1 VTGVRAATGM
11 SERRVCRVLGQ
22 ARSTQRYT
30 ARRRDDEVPLLKRIH
45 ELVRAHPRRG
55 YRMICGML
63 RLEGWRVNA
72 KRIERLWRLEGLK
85 VPRKQRKKRR
95 TGSSSDA
102 VGRKRAVRP
111 NEVWSI
117 DFIHDRDDRGR
128 ALKWL
133 SVVDEKTRECLS
145 LEVGRSM
152 TSMRVAE
159 ILMDLFVARGV
170 PKHLRSDNGPEL
182 IAATIRRLAG
192 LWGVES
198 LYIAPGSPWENGVV
212 ESFHARLRDELL
224 NAEVFLDLEDA
235 RSLSHRWREEYN
247 HRRPHSSL
255 KYLPPAVYAASLGV
269 PPVGAAPLPPA
280 RPATKGSFDSLMTR
294 LS

>member
-1 VTGVRAATGM
+1 
-11 SERRVCRVLGQ
+11 
-22 ARSTQRYT
+22 
-30 ARRRDDEVPLLKRIH
+30 
-45 ELVRAHPRRG
+45 
-55 YRMICGML
+55 MICGML

-170 PKHLRSDNGPEL
+170 PKHLRSDNGPEF

-235 RSLSHRWREEYN
+235 RSLSRRWREEYN

-255 KYLPPAVYAASLGV
+255 KYLPPAVYVASLGV

-280 RPATKGSFDSLMTR
+280 RPATGTSFDSLMTR
-294 LS
+294 HS

>member
-1 VTGVRAATGM
+1 MCSWREGCGSTCEAT
-11 SERRVCRVLGQ
+11 
-22 ARSTQRYT
+22 T
-30 ARRRDDEVPLLKRIH
+30 
-45 ELVRAHPRRG
+45 
-55 YRMICGML
+55 
-63 RLEGWRVNA
+63 
-72 KRIERLWRLEGLK
+72 
-85 VPRKQRKKRR
+85 VPR
-95 TGSSSDA
+95 
-102 VGRKRAVRP
+102 
-111 NEVWSI
+111 
-117 DFIHDRDDRGR
+117 F
-128 ALKWL
+128 
-133 SVVDEKTRECLS
+133 
-145 LEVGRSM
+145 
-152 TSMRVAE
+152 
-159 ILMDLFVARGV
+159 
-170 PKHLRSDNGPEL
+170 

-269 PPVGAAPLPPA
+269 PPVEAAPRPPA
-280 RPATKGSFDSLMTR
+280 RPATGTSFDSLMTR